1 MKAIRLTT
9 NIIVKTLLDQPELKE
24 MEQRII
30 DEIAVTLQMVIDEVE
45 DTYARL
51 SYSMEAEK

>member
-1 MKAIRLTT
+1 MK
-9 NIIVKTLLDQPELKE
+9 
-24 MEQRII
+24 QRII

>member
-24 MEQRII
+24 MKQRII